1 MNGARRWLNF
11 GVSNFQAVEAVKL
24 LYIVWLA
31 SYLVRFR
38 DEVNATWKAMLKP
51 LGVAVALVGLL
62 ILQPDFGSLSLILAI
77 TAGMLVLGG
86 VNMPRMFGPVLIGL
100 PILAAIAIAEPYRVR
115 RFTSFLDP
123 WADPFD
129 SGYQLT
135 NALMAVGRGEIF
147 GVGLGA
153 SVQKLS
159 YLPEAHTDFILAVI
173 AEELGLFGVSLVI
186 GLYALLAGRAFWVG
200 LKCVEMRRHFA
211 GYCAFGVALW
221 MSLQS
226 FVSIGVNLGLLPTK
240 GLTLPLISSGG
251 SSVLMTG
258 MAVGLLLRVSYEL
271 DRAERQVARLRGE
284 ALQPSPGN
292 VPATTQPPVATAAS
306 GERARHQPPAP
317 ARRTH
322 AREDVRMTAP
332 ARVMILAGGTG
343 GHIFPGLAVAR
354 ALRARGA
361 EVTWLGADGQMETRL
376 VPQHDVPIDTIA
388 VKGLRG
394 KGVATLI
401 GAPVRVLNAVRAAA
415 RVITQRRPRA
425 VISFGGYAAGPG
437 GVAAR
442 LAGIPLIVHEQNRAP
457 GFTNRVLARMAR
469 RVLTGFPNTFATSVI
484 AEVVGNPVREEIAAV
499 QPPQLRMARG
509 NDRMRLLVL
518 GGSQGARALNMAVPK
533 ALQAL
538 NDRDDRS
545 APPVR
550 REAARRCR
558 RCVRAGRHPRA
569 RGALH
574 RRHGRCLRVGRHRRV
589 PRRCAHARRT
599 VRRGRRQRAG
609 AVPAGGRR
617 PPDAQRR
624 IPRRTRRGRVA
635 AAGRSTRRPA
645 RATC

>member
-1 MNGARRWLNF
+1 VFVPGVGRTVNGARRWLNL

-86 VNMPRMFGPVLIGL
+86 VNMPRMFGPVLVGL

-135 NALMAVGRGEIF
+135 NALMAVGRGEVF

-173 AEELGLFGVSLVI
+173 AEELGLAGVALVI

-251 SSVLMTG
+251 SSVLMTC
-258 MAVGLLLRVSYEL
+258 MALGLLLRVSYEL

-284 ALQPSPGN
+284 AQQPSQGN
-292 VPATTQPPVATAAS
+292 VPATAQPGCGRRNV
-306 GERARHQPPAP
+306 ERARHEPPAP
-317 ARRTH
+317 ARRTDPGE
-322 AREDVRMTAP
+322 ARMS
-332 ARVMILAGGTG
+332 
-343 GHIFPGLAVAR
+343 
-354 ALRARGA
+354 ALR
-361 EVTWLGADGQMETRL
+361 
-376 VPQHDVPIDTIA
+376 PI
-388 VKGLRG
+388 
-394 KGVATLI
+394 
-401 GAPVRVLNAVRAAA
+401 RA
-415 RVITQRRPRA
+415 
-425 VISFGGYAAGPG
+425 
-437 GVAAR
+437 
-442 LAGIPLIVHEQNRAP
+442 
-457 GFTNRVLARMAR
+457 
-469 RVLTGFPNTFATSVI
+469 
-484 AEVVGNPVREEIAAV
+484 
-499 QPPQLRMARG
+499 
-509 NDRMRLLVL
+509 
-518 GGSQGARALNMAVPK
+518 
-533 ALQAL
+533 
-538 NDRDDRS
+538 
-545 APPVR
+545 
-550 REAARRCR
+550 
-558 RCVRAGRHPRA
+558 
-569 RGALH
+569 
-574 RRHGRCLRVGRHRRV
+574 
-589 PRRCAHARRT
+589 
-599 VRRGRRQRAG
+599 
-609 AVPAGGRR
+609 
-617 PPDAQRR
+617 
-624 IPRRTRRGRVA
+624 
-635 AAGRSTRRPA
+635 
-645 RATC
+645 